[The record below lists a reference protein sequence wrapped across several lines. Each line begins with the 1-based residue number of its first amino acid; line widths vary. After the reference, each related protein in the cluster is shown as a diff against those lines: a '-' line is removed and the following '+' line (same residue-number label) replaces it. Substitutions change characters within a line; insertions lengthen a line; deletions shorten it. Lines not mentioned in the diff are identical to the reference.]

1 MSDGAERQAPV
12 VAGRET
18 YTMGYDPVAVSIM
31 ASRTA
36 QSHAAFFLPQ
46 IAPGHRVLDIGC
58 GPGTIT
64 AGFAEIA
71 GPGLVLGVEIEPEQ
85 VEMARQGARQRGLDL
100 RFEAGDAYELPV
112 EDASFDRVHISA
124 VLMNLRHPE
133 RALREAFRVLKPGGA
148 IGVKEADQGGDL
160 LAPDDPILR
169 QGMALYEK
177 LRRHNGHDPAVGRRI
192 RGLLHAAGFER
203 VDASAAY
210 ESYGT
215 PDQVRMLAQVW
226 TGIIT
231 QSHVAAQI
239 LELGWANAQALQLM
253 AGACARFAERPDA
266 FAATAWCQ
274 AIAWKP
280 A

>member
-36 QSHAAFFLPQ
+36 QSHAAFFLPHV
-46 IAPGHRVLDIGC
+46 APGHRVLDIGC

-64 AGFAEIA
+64 AGFAEVA
-71 GPGLVLGVEIEPEQ
+71 GAGLVLGVEIEPEQ
-85 VEMARQGARQRGLDL
+85 VAMAREGARQRGLDV
-100 RFEAGDAYELPV
+100 RFETGDAYELPAD
-112 EDASFDRVHISA
+112 DASFDRVHISA
-124 VLMNLRHPE
+124 VLMNLRQPE

-148 IGVKEADQGGDL
+148 VGVKEADQGGDL
-160 LAPDDPILR
+160 LSPPDPILQ
-169 QGMALYEK
+169 QGMALYAK
-177 LRRHNGHDPAVGRRI
+177 LREHNGHDPTIGRRL
-192 RGLLHAAGFER
+192 RGLLHEAGFER
-203 VDASAAY
+203 IEASAAY

-215 PDQVRMLAQVW
+215 PDQVRTLAQVW
-226 TGIIT
+226 AGLIT
-231 QSHVAAQI
+231 QSQVGAQI
-239 LELGWANAQALQLM
+239 LELGWANQQALAFM

-266 FAATAWCQ
+266 FAAIAWGQ
-274 AIAWKP
+274 AVAWKP